1 MVSGITMELEL
12 VMHVAMV
19 LGMALQMASEMVLKW
34 VLNMGSGMQSESKFF
49 GHIFIKKINNL

>member
-1 MVSGITMELEL
+1 MALGITMELEL
-12 VMHVAMV
+12 VMNIAKV
-19 LGMALQMASEMVLKW
+19 LGMALEMASEMVLKW